1 MIFSSFERAVDPV
14 ARPGE
19 RAAAVL
25 GVPVPDGAPPR
36 TLLGFYWHFARQAR
50 ALFATLFVAGFAV
63 AVLDSLIPVFI
74 GRLIALLEARPAEGL
89 WEASGATLLGM
100 AAVILIGRPLAILA
114 QNLTSQQGINP
125 AVTSLIRWQS
135 HRGVVRQGW
144 AFFQEDFAGRIANRV
159 MQTGPALRESVVQS
173 VQAVWYILVYGS
185 SAAIWLGSADLRLV
199 LPIAIWFVAYAALLR
214 FVVPRLR
221 DRARAASEQRSL
233 LTGRIV
239 DSYTNIVTLKLFARA
254 DREDAF
260 VAEGVTNLT
269 AAFQRQMRLITL
281 NGLLLSTLNA
291 GLMVGMAATAIIL
304 WSRGDIATATVATA
318 LPMAWQITNI
328 SGWVAFN
335 VAGIF
340 ENIGVVQEGMGSIAV
355 PPTAPDAP
363 GAEPLLVTRGEI
375 HFDDVRFGYGRTDAS
390 VLDGFELRVRP
401 GERVGFVGASGAGK
415 TTAVNLL
422 LRFFTPEGGRIT
434 VDGQDIAGVTQE
446 SLRGAI
452 GMVTQ
457 DTALLHRSIRDN
469 IRFGRPDAT
478 DEAIEAA
485 ARRAEAHGFVTHL
498 KDWRGR
504 DGYDAHVGERG
515 VKLSGGQRQRVAIA
529 RVLLKDAP
537 ILVLDEATS
546 ALDSEVEAAIQS
558 QLDTLMTGKTVIA
571 IAHRLST
578 IARLDRLVVLDGGVV
593 AEEGTHE
600 ALLAR
605 DGVYARLWARQSGGF
620 VGA

>member
-1 MIFSSFERAVDPV
+1 MIFSPFERAVDPV

-19 RAAAVL
+19 RAASVL

-50 ALFATLFVAGFAV
+50 VLFATLFVAGFAV

-74 GRLIALLEARPAEGL
+74 GRLIALLESRAPGGL
-89 WEASGATLLGM
+89 WETSGATLLGM
-100 AAVILIGRPLAILA
+100 AVVILVLRPLAILA
-114 QNLTSQQGINP
+114 QNLVSQQGINP

-144 AFFQEDFAGRIANRV
+144 SFFQEDFAGRIANRV

-199 LPIAIWFVAYAALLR
+199 APIAIWFVGYATLLR

-221 DRARAASEQRSL
+221 DRSRAASEQRSL

-260 VAEGVTNLT
+260 VAEGITNLT

-281 NGLLLSTLNA
+281 NSLLLSLLNA
-291 GLMVGMAATAIIL
+291 ALMVAMAATAVIL

-363 GAEPLLVTRGEI
+363 GATPLVVRRGEI
-375 HFDDVRFGYGRTDAS
+375 AF
-390 VLDGFELRVRP
+390 
-401 GERVGFVGASGAGK
+401 
-415 TTAVNLL
+415 
-422 LRFFTPEGGRIT
+422 
-434 VDGQDIAGVTQE
+434 
-446 SLRGAI
+446 
-452 GMVTQ
+452 
-457 DTALLHRSIRDN
+457 
-469 IRFGRPDAT
+469 
-478 DEAIEAA
+478 
-485 ARRAEAHGFVTHL
+485 
-498 KDWRGR
+498 
-504 DGYDAHVGERG
+504 
-515 VKLSGGQRQRVAIA
+515 
-529 RVLLKDAP
+529 
-537 ILVLDEATS
+537 
-546 ALDSEVEAAIQS
+546 
-558 QLDTLMTGKTVIA
+558 
-571 IAHRLST
+571 
-578 IARLDRLVVLDGGVV
+578 
-593 AEEGTHE
+593 
-600 ALLAR
+600 
-605 DGVYARLWARQSGGF
+605 
-620 VGA
+620 